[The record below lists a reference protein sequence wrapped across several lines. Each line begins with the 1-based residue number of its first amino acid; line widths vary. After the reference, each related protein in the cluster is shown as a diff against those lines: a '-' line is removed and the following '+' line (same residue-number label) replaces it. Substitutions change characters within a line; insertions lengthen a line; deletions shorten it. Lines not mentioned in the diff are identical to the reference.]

1 MEIAELRQADAK
13 DRRALENT
21 LKPIIAAPPE
31 LLPVNRKGLHP
42 YMALNRIFVVAFTN
56 ERGAIS
62 LPSEDR
68 RWFVIW
74 CEADKLPEAD
84 ATALWTWYTRQNG
97 FGAVAHY
104 LSTYDV
110 SAWCPTAPPPMTEAK
125 MILIDAAM
133 SPAEAILVDAI
144 RSRSGDF
151 ASGVIAGPFHGIL
164 DRVRYPA
171 HVKTPPQGALFH
183 ALKEAG
189 WVDMGRIH
197 SREYST
203 KKHIFRA
210 PELAG
215 AAKSE
220 LRAMVEKKPAV
231 AG

>member
-1 MEIAELRQADAK
+1 
-13 DRRALENT
+13 
-21 LKPIIAAPPE
+21 
-31 LLPVNRKGLHP
+31 
-42 YMALNRIFVVAFTN
+42 
-56 ERGAIS
+56 
-62 LPSEDR
+62 
-68 RWFVIW
+68 
-74 CEADKLPEAD
+74 
-84 ATALWTWYTRQNG
+84 
-97 FGAVAHY
+97 
-104 LSTYDV
+104 
-110 SAWCPTAPPPMTEAK
+110 MTEAK

-220 LRAMVEKKPAV
+220 LRAMVEKKPAT